1 MVVKFG
7 TDGWR
12 DTMDGDFTPANVERV
27 AQAYIDYYKDI
38 GSAGKGFFVGYDHRE
53 NSEIFAAKVAEIIAA
68 NDCPVRLSAAACPT
82 QVVSFVVSEQKLA
95 SGVMITASHNPPR
108 YNGFK
113 VKEPQGCSSFPET
126 TEGIMK
132 FLDKE
137 PVKKSGRY
145 ELHDPRE
152 EYFRYIE
159 KRIDFSKIKKGNL
172 KIFINPLYGSGSG
185 YMPDLLA
192 RHGIESVEINNKRD
206 IKFGGHNPEP
216 LAYNVPDF
224 METIKNAGHKFALGL
239 ILDGDADRN
248 GACGSD
254 GQFINS
260 QKVFSI
266 LFHHF
271 AENLNKPG
279 KLAHAFNGT
288 KLLDKLAVELQR
300 EVIVTKIGFKY
311 IAEEILKGGVLIG
324 GEESGGYSASGNIP
338 DRDGILNSLYLCE
351 VMAAENKT
359 LEQIYAD
366 LEKRFGSYCYDRLDM
381 QLENAKKEKCIQVLE
396 KDLPAEFLG
405 KTIKKKEVLDGIK
418 IHFTDDSWL
427 LFRAS
432 GTEPL
437 LRIYCE
443 AASDAEITRLLQQ
456 AGQFAGA

>member
-1 MVVKFG
+1 VTVKFG

-12 DTMDGDFTPANVERV
+12 DTMDGDFTLANVERV
-27 AQAYIDYYKDI
+27 AQAYIDYYKNLGTAD
-38 GSAGKGFFVGYDHRE
+38 KGFFVGYDHRE
-53 NSEIFAAKVAEIIAA
+53 NSEIFAARTAEIIAG
-68 NDCPVRLSAAACPT
+68 NGCPVQLAAAACPT
-82 QVVSFVVSEQKLA
+82 QLVSFVVQAQKLA

-126 TEGIMK
+126 TDGIMQ
-132 FLDKE
+132 FLDKQ
-137 PVKKSGRY
+137 PPRKSAKY
-145 ELHDPRE
+145 ELYDPHPA
-152 EYFRYIE
+152 YFQYVE
-159 KRIDFSKIKKGNL
+159 QRIDFAKIL
-172 KIFINPLYGSGSG
+172 KSGLRIFIDPLYGSGSG
-185 YMPDLLA
+185 YISGLLA

-206 IKFGGHNPEP
+206 IKFGGYNPEP
-216 LAYNVPDF
+216 LACNVPDF
-224 METIKNAGHKFALGL
+224 MDTIRQAGQKFALGL

-254 GQFINS
+254 GQFLNS

-271 AENLNKPG
+271 AENLRKPG
-279 KLAHAFNGT
+279 KLVHAFNGT
-288 KLLDKLAVELQR
+288 KLLDKLAAELQR

-311 IAEEILKGGVLIG
+311 IAEEILRGGVLIG

-366 LEKRFGSYCYDRLDM
+366 LEKRFGAHCYDRLD
-381 QLENAKKEKCIQVLE
+381 LHLTNAQKEKCIQALAE
-396 KDLPAEFLG
+396 DLPEEFLG
-405 KTIKKKEVLDGIK
+405 KTIRKKEILDGSK
-418 IHFTDDSWL
+418 IHFADDSWI

-443 AASDAEITRLLQQ
+443 ADSDAEVTRLLKAAEKF
-456 AGQFAGA
+456 AGQ

>member
-12 DTMDGDFTPANVERV
+12 DKMDGDFTLENVERV
-27 AQAYIDYYKDI
+27 AQAYVEYYKNL
-38 GSAGKGFFVGYDHRE
+38 GTASQGFFVGYDYRDK
-53 NSEIFAAKVAEIIAA
+53 SEIFAARAAEIIAA
-68 NDCPVRLSAAACPT
+68 NGLPVRLAAKACPT
-82 QVVSFVVSEQKLA
+82 QVVSFVVREQKLA
-95 SGVMITASHNPPR
+95 GGVMITASHNPPQ

-126 TEGIMK
+126 TDGIIK
-132 FLDKE
+132 FLDKA
-137 PVKKSGRY
+137 PVQKNGKY
-145 ELHDPRE
+145 ELYDPRAD
-152 EYFRYIE
+152 YFQYVE
-159 KRIDFSKIKKGNL
+159 QRIDFAKIKNSGV
-172 KIFINPLYGSGSG
+172 KIFIDPLYGSGSG
-185 YMPDLLA
+185 YISGLLE
-192 RHGIESVEINNKRD
+192 RHGIESVEINNRRD
-206 IKFGGHNPEP
+206 VQFGGFNPEP

-224 METIKNAGHKFALGL
+224 METIKNAGHQFALGL

-266 LFHHF
+266 LLHHF
-271 AENLNKPG
+271 AENLRKPG
-279 KLAHAFNGT
+279 KLVHAFNGT
-288 KLLDKLAVELQR
+288 KLLDKLAAELQR
-300 EVIVTKIGFKY
+300 EIVVTKIGFKY

-366 LEKRFGSYCYDRLDM
+366 LEKRFGVHCYDRLDLHLADA
-381 QLENAKKEKCIQVLE
+381 QKEKCMQTLE
-396 KDLPAEFLG
+396 KDLPPEFLG
-405 KTIKKKEVLDGIK
+405 KTVLAREILDGIK
-418 IHFTDDSWL
+418 IHFADDSWI

-443 AASDAEITRLLQQ
+443 ASGDAEVARLLQT
-456 AGQFAGA
+456 AEQFALC